1 MSYFNNHHMPQRG
14 IIPMTTSDSRNWLVS
29 LADAKEH
36 LRVGHTDDDAYI
48 TRLTKAAQLVCEKL
62 TGSVFS
68 PCDFVMQCDNWE
80 QTKEIPDISVV
91 KSITYIKYM
100 DNANPSAEQTWADTN
115 YYLVNY
121 SQRSRIAL
129 VDGSDYPDL
138 RDGIGNIEIRF
149 IAKPLWSVNTLT
161 ALNEIAFQAILI
173 TIADMYENRQSV
185 IVGRIASRIPKTAEY
200 LLETLKVQTI

>member
-62 TGSVFS
+62 TGTVFT
-68 PCDFVMQCDNWE
+68 PCDFVLQCDNWE

-100 DNANPSAEQTWADTN
+100 DDANPSAEQTWADTN

-121 SQRSRIAL
+121 SQRSRSRL
-129 VDGSDYPDL
+129 GSKRNY
-138 RDGIGNIEIRF
+138 
-149 IAKPLWSVNTLT
+149 
-161 ALNEIAFQAILI
+161 
-173 TIADMYENRQSV
+173 
-185 IVGRIASRIPKTAEY
+185 
-200 LLETLKVQTI
+200 